1 MILLLDNYDSFTYNL
16 YQYLCEMDEEVK
28 VFRNDHITVEEIE
41 ALAPEA
47 IIVSPGPGIPED
59 AGISVDVITRL
70 YKKIPILGV
79 CLGHQAIGKA
89 FGATI
94 EKAKTIMHGKTSF
107 IEHNGKDL
115 FKNIQVPFKVMRY
128 HSLVIEEKSM
138 PAELEITARSTDDH
152 EIMAVKHREY
162 KVFGVQFHPESI
174 GTEEGKAIL
183 RNFLEEVRRVEQYE
197 TIS

>member
-1 MILLLDNYDSFTYNL
+1 MLRSKK
-16 YQYLCEMDEEVK
+16 QKRLCTE
-28 VFRNDHITVEEIE
+28 
-41 ALAPEA
+41 
-47 IIVSPGPGIPED
+47 
-59 AGISVDVITRL
+59 
-70 YKKIPILGV
+70 
-79 CLGHQAIGKA
+79 
-89 FGATI
+89 
-94 EKAKTIMHGKTSF
+94 KTSF

>member
-94 EKAKTIMHGKTSF
+94 EKAKTIMHGK
-107 IEHNGKDL
+107 N
-115 FKNIQVPFKVMRY
+115 
-128 HSLVIEEKSM
+128 VI
-138 PAELEITARSTDDH
+138 H
-152 EIMAVKHREY
+152 
-162 KVFGVQFHPESI
+162 
-174 GTEEGKAIL
+174 
-183 RNFLEEVRRVEQYE
+183 
-197 TIS
+197 